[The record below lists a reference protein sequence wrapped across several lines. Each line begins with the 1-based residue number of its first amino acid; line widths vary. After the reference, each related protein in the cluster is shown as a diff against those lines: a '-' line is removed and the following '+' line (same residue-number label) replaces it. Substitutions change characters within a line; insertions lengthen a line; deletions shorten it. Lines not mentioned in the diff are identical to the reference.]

1 MNEQKR
7 AHVFG
12 WLSVWVMVESDR
24 GRKAGGGHGSEK
36 SIQTELLPFSLPPPA
51 GPSRRS
57 DLQTLGYC
65 LLKWL
70 YGALP
75 WTKCLPNTEDIMK
88 LKQK

>member
-1 MNEQKR
+1 MCQQAEHLDR
-7 AHVFG
+7 ATTAF
-12 WLSVWVMVESDR
+12 
-24 GRKAGGGHGSEK
+24 
-36 SIQTELLPFSLPPPA
+36 LPSP

-70 YGALP
+70 YGTLP
-75 WTKCLPNTEDIMK
+75 WTHCLPNTEDIMK